1 MKGNKVPIHI
11 MNKFKITNVVKKSA
25 AYKAGIRSG
34 DYLVSVN
41 GNRIRDVFDY
51 KYHIAEEKVRITFE
65 NSSGKIKDVDIT
77 KDQYEDIG
85 LEFESFLMD
94 KPRACNNRCIFCF
107 IDQLPKGMRK
117 TLYFKDDDVRLSYL
131 NGNYVTLTNCSGE
144 DVSRIIRYRMSPVNV
159 SVHTTNPQLRVMML
173 GNRKAGNTLKV
184 LRKFSNAGIC
194 INCQIVLCRGINDGI
209 ELDRTLNDLSS
220 LYPGVRSISVVPVG
234 LTRFREGRYPL
245 IPYDK
250 QSSIDVIK
258 QVEKHQTRNKA
269 LHGSSIVFLADE
281 FYIMAGYRI
290 PEYEHYE
297 DFPQIENGVG
307 IVAMFS
313 HEFYESLRRRRKKL
327 EGRRKVNLITG
338 VLASGIMKQF
348 VKDLEDK
355 YPGLEICMHVVKNT
369 FFGENITVTGLIT
382 GRDIVAQLRG
392 RLKGDIL
399 MIPDVMLRYGTHVFL
414 DDYTVKMVEEQLGV
428 KVIISGKS
436 GRDFIDKATGMR

>member
-1 MKGNKVPIHI
+1 
-11 MNKFKITNVVKKSA
+11 MNKFKITNVVEKSI

-51 KYHIAEEKVRITFE
+51 KYHIADEKVRITFE
-65 NSSGKIKDVDIT
+65 DSSGKIRNVDIT

-94 KPRACNNRCIFCF
+94 KPRACNNKCIFCF

-117 TLYFKDDDVRLSYL
+117 SLYFKDDDVRLSYL
-131 NGNYVTLTNCSGE
+131 HGNYVTLTNCSEE
-144 DVSRIIRYRMSPVNV
+144 DISRIIRYRMSPVNV
-159 SVHTTNPQLRVMML
+159 SVHTTNPQLRIMML
-173 GNRKAGNTLKV
+173 GNRKAGNILEV
-184 LRKFSNAGIC
+184 LQRFSNAGIC
-194 INCQIVLCRGINDGI
+194 INCQIVLCRGINDGA

-234 LTRFREGRYPL
+234 LTRFREDKYPL

-250 QSSIDVIK
+250 QFSIDVIK

-269 LHGSSIVFLADE
+269 LHGSSIAFLADE
-281 FYIMAGYRI
+281 FYIMAEYRI
-290 PEYEHYE
+290 PEYDHYE

-307 IVAMFS
+307 IVSMFM

-327 EGRRKVNLITG
+327 EGCRKINLVTG
-338 VLASGIMKQF
+338 FLASGIIGKLA
-348 VKDLEDK
+348 KDLEDK
-355 YPGLEICMHVVKNT
+355 YPGLEICVHVIKNK
-369 FFGENITVTGLIT
+369 FFGEHVTVTGLIT
-382 GRDIVAQLRG
+382 GTDIVSQLKG
-392 RLKGDIL
+392 KLKGDIL
-399 MIPDVMLRYGTHVFL
+399 MIPDVMLKYGTHMFL
-414 DDYTVKMVEEQLGV
+414 DDYTVEMVEEQLGV

-436 GRDFIDKATGMR
+436 GRDFIDTVIGTR